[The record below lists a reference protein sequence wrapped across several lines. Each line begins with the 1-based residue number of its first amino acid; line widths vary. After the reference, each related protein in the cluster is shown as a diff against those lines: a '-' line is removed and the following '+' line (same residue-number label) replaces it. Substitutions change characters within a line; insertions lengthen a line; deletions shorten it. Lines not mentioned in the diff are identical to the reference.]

1 MTPSRSR
8 KAIRLRMLWFHG
20 LQKCYYSANILRL
33 GNLTL
38 DISFSTEDREF
49 QTEVRNWLA
58 EAWPQELRE
67 KQGKSAL
74 ARLSKEDLVAWQKR
88 LAEKGWAATN
98 WPTEYGGASFTATQS
113 YIFDL
118 ERARVGTPN
127 VIPFGITMVAP
138 VIMKFGTDEQKAEF
152 LPKILN
158 SDIWFCQGYSEPGSG
173 SDLASLM
180 TKAED
185 KGDHYLV
192 NGVKTWTTLAQ
203 YADWIF
209 CLVRTSNEDI
219 RQRGISFLLIDMKTP
234 GIEVKPIVT
243 LDEPGE
249 GFQEINMVYFEDVEV
264 PKSQLIGEEG
274 HGWTCA
280 KYLLEFERGNA
291 YSPSLNGAMT
301 HLAEFAR
308 AEMDGSGQSYW
319 ENSDFQRRY
328 QDVKTQILAMEYT
341 ELRILGALAA
351 GQNVGPESSMLKTR
365 GTELQQAV
373 TELALEISGNY
384 AAPLDQSTP
393 YPGDNFQPA
402 GPTPANGVAQEYFNV
417 RKVSIYAGSNEI
429 QRNIMSKLV
438 LGL

>member
-1 MTPSRSR
+1 M
-8 KAIRLRMLWFHG
+8 
-20 LQKCYYSANILRL
+20 
-33 GNLTL
+33 
-38 DISFSTEDREF
+38 DISFSEEDRQF
-49 QTEVRNWLA
+49 QQEVRSWL
-58 EAWPQELRE
+58 EQAWPQEMRD
-67 KQGKSAL
+67 KQARSAL
-74 ARLSKEDLVAWQKR
+74 GRLSKEDHVAWQKR
-88 LAEKGWAATN
+88 LAEKGWAAVN
-98 WPTEYGGASFTATQS
+98 WPAEYGGAKFTPTQN

-118 ERARVGTPN
+118 ERARVGAPG

-173 SDLASLM
+173 SDLASLK

-192 NGVKTWTTLAQ
+192 NGVKTWTTMAQ
-203 YADWIF
+203 YADWMF

-219 RQRGISFLLIDMKTP
+219 RQMGISFILIDMNTP

-243 LDEPGE
+243 LDEPAD
-249 GFQEINMVYFEDVEV
+249 GFQEINMVYMEDVVV
-264 PKSQLIGEEG
+264 PKANLIGEQG
-274 HGWTCA
+274 KGWTCA

-291 YSPSLNGAMT
+291 YSPALKGAMQ
-301 HLAEFAR
+301 HLEQFAR
-308 AEMDGSGQSYW
+308 AEQSGEGGSYW
-319 ENSDFQRRY
+319 ESAAFQKRY
-328 QDVKTQILAMEYT
+328 QDVMVQILAMEYT

-373 TELALEISGNY
+373 TELALEITGVY
-384 AAPLDQSTP
+384 ASPLDQSTP
-393 YPGDNFQPA
+393 APGDNFQPV
-402 GPTPANGVAQEYFNV
+402 GPKDGNGVAQEYFNA